1 MHSRDGND
9 DGNDDDVHLCVRQC
23 DATVPVRIHV
33 VSHAHEPA
41 LELCN
46 ESVYCVVSLHEAN
59 VAVGIACVRRVS
71 GALASWVRHTDG
83 DSASLLHESASTDH
97 AS

>member
-1 MHSRDGND
+1 MR
-9 DGNDDDVHLCVRQC
+9 
-23 DATVPVRIHV
+23 DATVSVPVRIHDHV

-59 VAVGIACVRRVS
+59 VAVDIACVCRVS
-71 GALASWVRHTDG
+71 GALASWVRRTD
-83 DSASLLHESASTDH
+83 DH
-97 AS
+97 ASGVDLTNVLYHTITRNQARAARCMTS